1 MDHEL
6 GARIRTLRKERGL
19 SQEALAQAL
28 EVSRQ
33 AVTKWEDGSSLP
45 STANLFALSGFFGV
59 PLAELTGTPEGA
71 ASLPNAASIS
81 KKQRRIRAKVLKI
94 GAWVLLAVSV
104 FGYFGGIL
112 GMLLA
117 VPIAG
122 IIQVFVVKWAESRE
136 IRIKKSVGPD
146 APNATGDT
154 ATSDSRD
161 NKDDRQ
167 M

>member
-1 MDHEL
+1 MC
-6 GARIRTLRKERGL
+6 IRDSLMGL
-19 SQEALAQAL
+19 CTDGFWSGALAVIILLVIQQIDCNFIYPKI
-28 EVSRQ
+28 VG
-33 AVTKWEDGSSLP
+33 T
-45 STANLFALSGFFGV
+45 STGLH
-59 PLAELTGTPEGA
+59 PLM
-71 ASLPNAASIS
+71 
-81 KKQRRIRAKVLKI
+81 
-94 GAWVLLAVSV
+94 VLLAVSV
-104 FGYFGGIL
+104 FGYFGGIM